1 MTVINKPINPLIE
14 YLEKN
19 SSGRLVHKWQHY
31 FDVYHRHFARFR
43 GEPITM
49 IEIGIFNGGSLKMWK
64 DYFGPKSTIVGVDI
78 NPECKKFEEPGIE
91 VVIGDQSDRKF
102 LKTLAEK
109 YPKFAVLVDDGG
121 HRMEQQIGTFE
132 ELYFFIRDDGVYLCE
147 DTHTSYMPVFG
158 GGNLRPNTFIEY
170 SKRLI
175 DRLNAF
181 HIKEGDWLAPSY
193 FTGATD
199 SIHFYDSIVVIEKN
213 IRTRP
218 EQITYGSEASFSYIG
233 PSLSGNK

>member
-19 SSGRLVHKWQHY
+19 FSGRLVHKWQHY
-31 FDVYHRHFARFR
+31 FDVYHQHFARFR

-121 HRMEQQIGTFE
+121 IEWNSKL
-132 ELYFFIRDDGVYLCE
+132 EL
-147 DTHTSYMPVFG
+147 
-158 GGNLRPNTFIEY
+158 LR
-170 SKRLI
+170 
-175 DRLNAF
+175 
-181 HIKEGDWLAPSY
+181 
-193 FTGATD
+193 
-199 SIHFYDSIVVIEKN
+199 
-213 IRTRP
+213 
-218 EQITYGSEASFSYIG
+218 SYI
-233 PSLSGNK
+233 SLYVMMGYIFVRTPIHLICQFLEAEI